1 MRRPGG
7 HFRDRRGETSR
18 AELNVPFLGEVPLF
32 TDLRILADEGRL
44 AEAVDHPAA
53 KPYLAGICHT
63 LVAGLAEERRRR
75 PRLPTLP
82 VIG

>member
-1 MRRPGG
+1 M
-7 HFRDRRGETSR
+7 D
-18 AELNVPFLGEVPLF
+18 VPLLGEVPLD
-32 TDLRILADEGRL
+32 TQLRILGDEGRL

-53 KPYLAGICHT
+53 KPYLAGICRA
-63 LVAGLAEERRRR
+63 LVAGLAETRRRS